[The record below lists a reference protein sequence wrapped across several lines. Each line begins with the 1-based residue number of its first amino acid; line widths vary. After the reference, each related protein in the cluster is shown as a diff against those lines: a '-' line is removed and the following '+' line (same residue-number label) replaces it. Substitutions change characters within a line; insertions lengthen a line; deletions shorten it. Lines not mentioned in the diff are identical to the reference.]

1 MRYLVGFVCVL
12 AALVAVPQSASS
24 QGAEEGTTSEPT
36 LDEFAPSS
44 EASPEK
50 PWLRIE
56 LTPTAWL
63 RIELT
68 PTGVELVPSP
78 RRIEKVD
85 PRVLRA
91 RNGLLGM
98 MGLFFLGGVVAGAG
112 AVSELSS
119 LDVSSPEESSN
130 DAAVWTGVALMAGG
144 LVGMITSGIILHA
157 RKRKLRRQGA
167 DASRPHHVVPGKVPE
182 WLRK

>member
-56 LTPTAWL
+56 LTPT
-63 RIELT
+63 
-68 PTGVELVPSP
+68 GVELVPSP

-98 MGLFFLGGVVAGAG
+98 TGLFFLGGVVAGVG
-112 AVSELSS
+112 AVSELSG
-119 LDVSSPEESSN
+119 LDVSSPAESSN

-167 DASRPHHVVPGKVPE
+167 DAGRPHHVVPGKVPE